1 MDEKRKYKETV
12 EFNSSVDRNK
22 LSVVKSNKLVEAK
35 YKLTLNEQRLILLM
49 VSMIKPEDEDF
60 KNIRIRIQDLKEIL
74 DLQRKDL
81 YEEVPEITKR
91 LMSRVLEIKD
101 IEEKRLLQISWL
113 SSAEYLFGEGV
124 VELSFDPKLKPY
136 LLKLKEAFTIYNLQS
151 VIKLRSSYAIR
162 FYELLKQYEK
172 IGSRKFKLNELKDI
186 LGIGKKEYKLYG
198 DFKRRV
204 ILPAQKELKEKTDIY
219 FEFEEIKKGRKVV
232 ELIFYIYKNPDFKEI
247 KEKEKEKGKENN
259 QLALDNI
266 NKDLFDDI
274 KKYTNLS
281 EEKIIDIFQNYDES
295 FIERTFDYTLKLY
308 NQKKIENL
316 TGFFLSGLK
325 DNYFKL
331 SPYEEE
337 KIKKKKEA
345 EEQDK
350 LSLELERELYDLN
363 KEYREETGNKVI
375 DYFEKLSLEEQ
386 EKLKKEFENFIKKNV
401 FWEREFLKKGFNS
414 ELIKPKFRGYLLNK
428 FREKINFDY
437 KNIIDFLEKK
447 KFDFGKFNRVK
458 NKYKRD
464 LAYNLAILLYW
475 KEKMEKLNI
484 PDDLLLP
491 YHLEKLDLDST
502 IEDIVV
508 NYLYENLSVEEK
520 EKLLNEAK
528 KLVDN
533 SLLGEHKKEAV
544 KFNIK
549 QILKNRF
556 KL

>member
-1 MDEKRKYKETV
+1 MNKKGKYKETI
-12 EFNSSVDRNK
+12 EFNSSVDQNK

-60 KNIRIRIQDLKEIL
+60 KNIRIRIKDLKEIL
-74 DLQRKDL
+74 DLRRKDL
-81 YEEVPEITKR
+81 YEEVPEITKK

-151 VIKLRSSYAIR
+151 VLKLRSSYAIR

-172 IGSRKFKLNELKDI
+172 IGNRKFKIKELKDI

-204 ILPAQKELKEKTDIY
+204 ILPAQKELREKTDIY
-219 FEFEEIKKGRKVV
+219 FEFEEVKKGRKVV
-232 ELIFYIYKNPDFKEI
+232 ELIFNIYKNPNFKEI
-247 KEKEKEKGKENN
+247 KEKEKDNN
-259 QLALDNI
+259 QILALDNI
-266 NKDLFDDI
+266 NKMLFDNI

-281 EEKIIDIFQNYDES
+281 EEKIINIFQNYDEDLIQKS
-295 FIERTFDYTLKLY
+295 FEYTLKLY
-308 NQKKIENL
+308 KQKKIENL
-316 TGFFLSGLK
+316 TGFFLSALK

-337 KIKKKKEA
+337 KLRKKKEA

-350 LSLELERELYDLN
+350 LSWELERELSDLN
-363 KEYREETGNKVI
+363 KEYREKIGNKVI
-375 DYFEKLSLEEQ
+375 NYFEKLPLEEQ
-386 EKLKKEFENFIKKNV
+386 EELKKEFEKFIKKNV
-401 FWEREFLKKGFNS
+401 FLEREFLKKGFDS
-414 ELIKPKFRGYLLNK
+414 EFIKPKFRGFLLNK
-428 FREKINFDY
+428 FREKINFEY
-437 KNIIDFLEKK
+437 IHIIEFLEKK
-447 KFDFGKFNRVK
+447 KFDFEKLKRVK

-464 LAYNLAILLYW
+464 LAYNLAVLLYW
-475 KEKMEKLNI
+475 KEKMKKLNI
-484 PDDLLLP
+484 PENLLLP

-502 IEDIVV
+502 IEDVVV
-508 NYLYENLSVEEK
+508 NYLYDNLDGEEK
-520 EKLLNEAK
+520 EKLLNEVK
-528 KLVDN
+528 KIVDN
-533 SLLGEHKKEAV
+533 SLLGKHKKEALKYNIKLKIKE
-544 KFNIK
+544 KFN
-549 QILKNRF
+549 L
-556 KL
+556 